1 MASIINSISFKNF
14 FNYYGEYDD
23 IRYEFDEGVNVVVA
37 DNGAGKS
44 KFFNAFLWLFYDQVL
59 DSDDKQKKSVKDFA
73 VKIISDK
80 AKNETSIGDKV
91 QTGIKIEYS
100 TGLFKYQIVKSFT
113 ATRISEKI
121 TDTDSWQV
129 TIDDIEVD
137 KTDHILPKYKPV
149 YDADEK
155 QKIISQLILPTLR
168 QYSFFQGEEV
178 DKMIDF
184 SKKSS
189 IEDAVRTLTNISKYE
204 EIADIVKDIAEKA
217 EKDLNK
223 QTKSTSEHN
232 DRLDQAIDLKKEL
245 QDKFGQENEKLAEFN
260 NLYEAAE
267 QEKNDLEQNFA
278 NAEKRKEL
286 DDKISAKRKTLNQI
300 KDDYDSFLD
309 GINNRFFDGNFS
321 WISLG
326 FEGSINEFK
335 NKIKDFRQ
343 KRYEK
348 QALQNAAEN
357 PNDYFTMLPVNSPD
371 AVTLDQMIEDKK
383 CYVCDRDAPEGS
395 EAYNYL
401 LKLKNRPNED
411 SKRKEF
417 VKNDLEDFFGNLQL
431 NGAPFLN
438 KFDSI
443 PTSVL
448 RTREKELEL
457 KKRLDK
463 LSSEMKAL
471 VSQRKDILI
480 AGTDSERKD
489 TSSDIINQYKGAIRR
504 MEQASSRI
512 ERLQDS
518 IKDLK
523 SKISAT
529 EKEIANLRPKDIPE
543 GFTINYEI
551 SKDLVEA
558 TLNAQERVFD
568 KMVSLLENHANEH
581 FQNLI
586 KYNDIKGG
594 VLRFDKSPSGGIS
607 LDYMDDLG
615 NEVSGASEGFQRM
628 KKFAVVMAI
637 ISANTSQYNY
647 PLLADAPLSAFGKAF
662 NKGVFE
668 AIPNVF
674 PQSIILVKDL
684 YDKDSD
690 DKLTDLGQKLMK
702 NDYIKTFYINEVDEG
717 LPQIERTTKIERRK

>member
-14 FNYYGEYDD
+14 FNYYGDYDD
-23 IRYEFDEGVNVVVA
+23 TRYEFEEGVNIVVA

-80 AKNETSIGDKV
+80 AKKETSIGEQV

-121 TDTDSWQV
+121 TDFDSWQI
-129 TIDDIEVD
+129 TIDDIEID
-137 KTDHILPKYKPV
+137 KTDHVLPKYKPV

-155 QKIISQLILPTLR
+155 QKIISKLILPTLR

-184 SKKSS
+184 NKKSS

-204 EIADIVKDIAEKA
+204 EIADIVKEIAEKA

-232 DRLDQAIDLKKEL
+232 DRLEQAIGLKKVL
-245 QDKFGQENEKLAEFN
+245 QDKFSQESEKLGEFN
-260 NLYEAAE
+260 NLYESAE
-267 QEKNDLEQNFA
+267 QEKNDLERNFA

-286 DDKISAKRKTLNQI
+286 DDKISNKRKILNQV
-300 KDDYDSFLD
+300 KEDYDSFLD

-326 FEGSINEFK
+326 FEGSVNEFK
-335 NKIKDFRQ
+335 NKIKDYRQ

-348 QALQNAAEN
+348 QALLNAAEN
-357 PNDYFTMLPVNSPD
+357 PNDYFTLLPVNSPD
-371 AVTLDQMIEDKK
+371 AVTLDQMIEGEH
-383 CYVCDRDAPEGS
+383 CYVCDRPAEEGS
-395 EAYNYL
+395 EAHNYL

-411 SKRKEF
+411 SSRREF

-431 NGAPFLN
+431 NSAPFLN
-438 KFDSI
+438 KFESI

-489 TSSDIINQYKGAIRR
+489 TASDIINQYKGAIRR

-518 IKDLK
+518 IKGLK
-523 SKISAT
+523 SKILTT
-529 EKEIANLRPKDIPE
+529 EKEITNLRPKDIPK

-558 TLNAQERVFD
+558 SLNAQERVFD

-607 LDYMDDLG
+607 LDYIDELG

-628 KKFAVVMAI
+628 KKFAVVMSI

-662 NKGVFE
+662 NKGFFE

-674 PQSIILVKDL
+674 PQSLILVKDL
-684 YDKDSD
+684 YDKDSE
-690 DKLTDLGQKLMK
+690 DKLTDLGQQLIK
-702 NDYIKTFYINEVDEG
+702 NDYIKTFYINEVDEE